1 MERDWSNLPSELLQL
16 ICRKV
21 VLLPD
26 HFGFSAVCSPWKAIA
41 VENRCHLPHQQLLG
55 LMIRGTND
63 KNRIFLCPKQGYG
76 ETQEKQVVLPVPHEY
91 HCCGSTRGWL
101 VYIDIDLNMYIFN
114 PFSGSKFHLPFAK
127 TILGENCFRFIKPH
141 YLQKAILSSN
151 PPTPTSDTLVL
162 VMYYRKRSG
171 GGFSFSL
178 AFCRYG
184 DKAWTPIISPCESR
198 SYLDAIYHKG
208 EFYALYNP
216 EGLIFLIL
224 RTNTFGHNSERS
236 GGFGRRSVGRH
247 NISDTSEDEEED
259 DDCYYDYEDED
270 TESEDSN
277 IEDEDTN
284 EDYVNGNNITE
295 EDSENDN
302 CNKEEEVEMEVG
314 DAPLLSDTLTN
325 QEEDGENE
333 TNNNDEDAKNENN
346 NIERWTGSRRPRE
359 RPATDQDGALRVKFD
374 VFKLTEPEN
383 TWVKVCSIGDN
394 ALFLGF
400 NSSYSLPVSSKSAFG
415 CNKNCIYYAND
426 QMQRDYSPIYGC
438 SGCVFNLEDETFELL
453 YDKCLILL
461 L

>member
-1 MERDWSNLPSELLQL
+1 
-16 ICRKV
+16 
-21 VLLPD
+21 
-26 HFGFSAVCSPWKAIA
+26 
-41 VENRCHLPHQQLLG
+41 
-55 LMIRGTND
+55 
-63 KNRIFLCPKQGYG
+63 
-76 ETQEKQVVLPVPHEY
+76 
-91 HCCGSTRGWL
+91 
-101 VYIDIDLNMYIFN
+101 
-114 PFSGSKFHLPFAK
+114 
-127 TILGENCFRFIKPH
+127 
-141 YLQKAILSSN
+141 
-151 PPTPTSDTLVL
+151 
-162 VMYYRKRSG
+162 MYYRKRSG

-216 EGLIFLIL
+216 GGIDILDISPFHPKLIHFAAPPQQREMMHKYLVDLEGELFLVQKSSWKFKAYYHIC
-224 RTNTFGHNSERS
+224 
-236 GGFGRRSVGRH
+236 RH

-277 IEDEDTN
+277 IEDEDTS

-295 EDSENDN
+295 EDSVNDN
-302 CNKEEEVEMEVG
+302 CNKEEEVEVEVG

-325 QEEDGENE
+325 REEDGGNE

-346 NIERWTGSRRPRE
+346 NIESDTDGNNNEEVSE
-359 RPATDQDGALRVKFD
+359 NDFSSEKEDGLEVEDQENDLATDQDGAPRVKFD

-400 NSSYSLPVSSKSAFG
+400 NSSFSLPVSSKSAFG

-438 SGCVFNLEDETFELL
+438 SGCVFNLENKTFELL
-453 YDKCLILL
+453 YDKEEALL
-461 L
+461 NPPPIWVTPFPW